1 MNILTD
7 KQYYL
12 DFGPELIKLLGPNMY
27 TNIYYVLGE
36 IIANA
41 YDADANNVYIIYNNE
56 KNRIIVEDDGSGM
69 TYDDFNEK
77 YLRIGAPTRNTELDE
92 LTPKYGRK
100 RMGRKGI
107 GKLSALSV
115 SDKVLVMSIKN
126 GEKSGCE
133 LSITDIKKTED
144 RWTVPAIPASKIIF
158 KHIDEKGSGS
168 SITMV
173 NVKHSM
179 NKTIESAKR
188 NIANI
193 FPLISSDFKI
203 HLEDECSNKSISIE
217 DNMTTLVQMSDALIT
232 FADDKSTSGLDQ
244 QLTQAHNN
252 FDNDRYYK
260 SIEKNNGPI
269 PNKKIFH
276 LNKPPMTQTLNLVN
290 NNGEKKEYEL
300 VIKGWIATYATL
312 KDRKK
317 ESDFPT
323 NYISLIS
330 HGKLGHINIIPEI
343 STNRTYES
351 YVVGQFFI
359 DLLENSDLPD
369 IAASNRQGYKED
381 DVRYQTTLK
390 LILDNALKPITN
402 LKESA
407 VDVKK
412 SIEIEKKMKEKIA
425 NKERMDKTIDNILKN
440 PVIVKAI
447 DDDPDNKIRTQ
458 LEEALELK
466 NTVNESYKRVMIS
479 HCSDDKE
486 LVDELEKILIFSG
499 FTSEEILYTS
509 STNIESRPDPYDD
522 LYEFLRTFFVDTTK
536 RNNLCVIY
544 IVNSKFISKWNPVL
558 EAGAGWVIRT
568 ESFPMYTDEYN
579 SIREPLRKNN
589 QFIPKLSFDMNLM
602 DVQNLASAVKI
613 ICKKCQKEEPQ
624 LDGLINYIKSTRL
637 YSDC

>member
-1 MNILTD
+1 MIILSD

-27 TNIYYVLGE
+27 TNIYYVIGE

-56 KNRIIVEDDGSGM
+56 KNRIVIEDDGSGM
-69 TYDDFNEK
+69 TYNDFNER
-77 YLRIGAPTRNTELDE
+77 YLRIGAPTRNTESDE

-133 LSITDIKKTED
+133 LSLLDIKRNDD
-144 RWTVPAIPASKIIF
+144 RWTVPAIPSSKIKF

-173 NVKHSM
+173 NVKHPM

-203 HLEDECSNKSISIE
+203 HLEDECKNKSITIE
-217 DNMTTLVQMSDALIT
+217 DNISSLVQMSDALIT
-232 FADDKSTSGLDQ
+232 FADSESKSNLDQ
-244 QLTQAHNN
+244 QLIYAHKY

-260 SIEKNNGPI
+260 SIEKIKGPLL
-269 PNKKIFH
+269 NKKEFH
-276 LNKPPMTQTLNLVN
+276 LKKPPITQTLILTN
-290 NNGEKKEYEL
+290 NAGEEKEYEL

-323 NYISLIS
+323 NYISIIS

-343 STNRTYES
+343 STKRTYES

-381 DVRYQTTLK
+381 DVRYQTALK
-390 LILDNALKPITN
+390 LILEGALKPITN
-402 LKESA
+402 LKE
-407 VDVKK
+407 KK
-412 SIEIEKKMKEKIA
+412 E
-425 NKERMDKTIDNILKN
+425 
-440 PVIVKAI
+440 
-447 DDDPDNKIRTQ
+447 
-458 LEEALELK
+458 
-466 NTVNESYKRVMIS
+466 
-479 HCSDDKE
+479 
-486 LVDELEKILIFSG
+486 
-499 FTSEEILYTS
+499 
-509 STNIESRPDPYDD
+509 
-522 LYEFLRTFFVDTTK
+522 
-536 RNNLCVIY
+536 
-544 IVNSKFISKWNPVL
+544 
-558 EAGAGWVIRT
+558 
-568 ESFPMYTDEYN
+568 
-579 SIREPLRKNN
+579 
-589 QFIPKLSFDMNLM
+589 
-602 DVQNLASAVKI
+602 
-613 ICKKCQKEEPQ
+613 
-624 LDGLINYIKSTRL
+624 
-637 YSDC
+637 

>member
-1 MNILTD
+1 MIILTD

-41 YDADANNVYIIYNNE
+41 YDADAKNVYIIYNNE
-56 KNRIIVEDDGSGM
+56 KNRIVVEDDGSGM

-77 YLRIGAPTRNTELDE
+77 YLRIGAPTRNTEFDE
-92 LTPKYGRK
+92 LTPKYSRK

-126 GEKSGCE
+126 GDKSGCE
-133 LSITDIKKTED
+133 LSISDIKKTKD
-144 RWTVPAIPASKIIF
+144 RWTVPAIPDSKIVF

-203 HLEDECSNKSISIE
+203 HLEDECNNKSITIE
-217 DNMTTLVQMSDALIT
+217 DNITTLVQMSDALIT
-232 FADDKSTSGLDQ
+232 FADSKSTNGLDQ
-244 QLTQAHNN
+244 QLIHAHNY

-260 SIEKNNGPI
+260 SIEKIKGPI
-269 PNKKIFH
+269 SNKKIFH
-276 LNKPPMTQTLNLVN
+276 LNQPPMTQTLSLIN
-290 NNGEKKEYEL
+290 NDGEKKEYEM

-312 KDRKK
+312 KERKK

-343 STNRTYES
+343 STKRTYES

-381 DVRYQTTLK
+381 DVRYQTALK
-390 LILDNALKPITN
+390 LILEGALKPITN

-407 VDVKK
+407 IAVKK
-412 SIEIEKKMKEKIA
+412 TIENEKRMEEKIA
-425 NKERMDKTIDNILKN
+425 NKEKMDETIDNILKN

-447 DDDPDNKIRTQ
+447 SDDPHNKFRMQ

-466 NTVNESYKRVMIS
+466 NTLNESYKKVMIS
-479 HCSDDKE
+479 HCSDDKD
-486 LVDELEKILIFSG
+486 LVDELEKILLFSG

-509 STNIESRPDPYDD
+509 STNFESRPDPYDD

-558 EAGAGWVIRT
+558 EAGAGWVIKT

-589 QFIPKLSFDMNLM
+589 QLIPRISFDMGII
-602 DVQNLASAVKI
+602 DVQNLASAI
-613 ICKKCQKEEPQ
+613 TMICKKCQKEEPQ
-624 LDGLINYIKSTRL
+624 LEHVVNFIKTTRL
-637 YSDC
+637 YKEY